1 MGTIPS
7 GSVIWGRA
15 NLGSRKNILYEFY
28 RNYFCWIRNLWDG
41 QFWAAIIIFH
51 RNFILISP
59 TGTVSC
65 GLGTP
70 VPSCEFEIHVFAFHL
85 EFCADGRIQINT
97 REEETRFDLRKL
109 NSP

>member
-41 QFWAAIIIFH
+41 QLLAAIAILY
-51 RNFILISP
+51 RNFILIIH
-59 TGTVSC
+59 TGVVIC
-65 GLGTP
+65 GLGKP
-70 VPSCEFEIHVFAFHL
+70 VPSSECFIRFVQEIFV
-85 EFCADGRIQINT
+85 ADPFVWGWAN
-97 REEETRFDLRKL
+97 
-109 NSP
+109 